1 MVDGPEVSRFVA
13 EYESL
18 ADAKDANERVRHHD
32 QTEHA
37 QRTYFEKVQKLYST
51 MNEMGNRFQ
60 EETNDLLSLDTKTIA
75 TSAAAEVVISHHQNG
90 RIRYQNA

>member
-1 MVDGPEVSRFVA
+1 MVAGPEVSCLVA

-18 ADAKDANERVRHHD
+18 ADAKYANERHHD

-37 QRTYFEKVQKLYST
+37 QRT

-60 EETNDLLSLDTKTIA
+60 EETNDLLSLDTRTIA
-75 TSAAAEVVISHHQNG
+75 TSAVAEVVISHHQNG
-90 RIRYQNA
+90 RSRFQNS